1 MNKIVFKIYDLVYK
15 IVLEVMVK
23 EIEVKFYVEER
34 KYLEIELIG
43 DIDRWLFYFNMLIVL
58 SKFIC

>member
-1 MNKIVFKIYDLVYK
+1 M
-15 IVLEVMVK
+15 K

-58 SKFIC
+58 SKFNLLKYV

>member
-1 MNKIVFKIYDLVYK
+1 
-15 IVLEVMVK
+15 MVK

-34 KYLEIELIG
+34 KYLDIELIG

-58 SKFIC
+58 S